1 MSASASLFIRSLD
14 NKKRVHLI
22 SKRRQTTMFL
32 FLIMVVLPSAPVSL
46 NAHHGLPLCLHPQNA
61 TVRLFRRIFCAH
73 KTFWDRPARR
83 GADVY
88 ALTFT
93 APVDG
98 GRMGETLLPS
108 PPIFSFSHFL
118 SPLFLVAPGIV
129 VHEDWF
135 TDRCI
140 SSQWIFK
147 GFYSFLQYEGKHGF
161 NCTLHNVYVPI
172 FKYFSGSKVLLTFIC
187 RIYIYREYSWHL
199 FADIY
204 RRMQC
209 SGGGT
214 GESLLRICLE
224 NICRSSN
231 LGSPTFPYFLSLFWK
246 HIDKQTW
253 ITIYGFMR
261 YSLPI

>member
-1 MSASASLFIRSLD
+1 MSPSASLFIRSLD
-14 NKKRVHLI
+14 IKKRVHLI

-61 TVRLFRRIFCAH
+61 AVRLFRSIFCAH
-73 KTFWDRPARR
+73 KTFFGQTRAERSRRLCSDIYRPSGRWTDGWNPFAFS
-83 GADVY
+83 ANF
-88 ALTFT
+88 LFFT
-93 APVDG
+93 LFVT
-98 GRMGETLLPS
+98 TLS
-108 PPIFSFSHFL
+108 
-118 SPLFLVAPGIV
+118 LVATSIV
-129 VHEDWF
+129 VHEGWF
-135 TDRCI
+135 TLANE
-140 SSQWIFK
+140 FK
-147 GFYSFLQYEGKHGF
+147 GFSSFVQYEGKHEF
-161 NCTLHNVYVPI
+161 NCTLHNVYFPI

-224 NICRSSN
+224 NICRVSN
-231 LGSPTFPYFLSLFWK
+231 LGSQTFTYFLSLFWK

-253 ITIYGFMR
+253 ITIYGSMG

>member
-1 MSASASLFIRSLD
+1 MSPSASLFIRSLD

-61 TVRLFRRIFCAH
+61 TVRLFRRIFCPH
-73 KTFWDRPARR
+73 ETFWDRPARR

-118 SPLFLVAPGIV
+118 STLFLVATGIV

-140 SSQWIFK
+140 SIQWIFK
-147 GFYSFLQYEGKHGF
+147 GFYFFCNTKVNKDLIALCTMLTFRYSNIFQAAKYSLRLYAGF
-161 NCTLHNVYVPI
+161 TFIESTLDIY
-172 FKYFSGSKVLLTFIC
+172 LLTFIAGC
-187 RIYIYREYSWHL
+187 NAVEEGQVKAFCEFVWKI
-199 FADIY
+199 FAD
-204 RRMQC
+204 
-209 SGGGT
+209 
-214 GESLLRICLE
+214 
-224 NICRSSN
+224 
-231 LGSPTFPYFLSLFWK
+231 
-246 HIDKQTW
+246 
-253 ITIYGFMR
+253 
-261 YSLPI
+261 LPI

>member
-1 MSASASLFIRSLD
+1 MCEFSVTVRTYGRRACDNVELGTRRRSGHCHKRSLQAMSASASLFIRSLD

-61 TVRLFRRIFCAH
+61 TVRLFRRIFCPH

-93 APVDG
+93 GPVDG

-118 SPLFLVAPGIV
+118 SPLFLVA
-129 VHEDWF
+129 
-135 TDRCI
+135 RR
-140 SSQWIFK
+140 
-147 GFYSFLQYEGKHGF
+147 L
-161 NCTLHNVYVPI
+161 
-172 FKYFSGSKVLLTFIC
+172 
-187 RIYIYREYSWHL
+187 IY
-199 FADIY
+199 
-204 RRMQC
+204 
-209 SGGGT
+209 
-214 GESLLRICLE
+214 
-224 NICRSSN
+224 
-231 LGSPTFPYFLSLFWK
+231 
-246 HIDKQTW
+246 
-253 ITIYGFMR
+253 
-261 YSLPI
+261 

>member
-1 MSASASLFIRSLD
+1 MPERIGPWLVRR
-14 NKKRVHLI
+14 KKTFFFRWP
-22 SKRRQTTMFL
+22 
-32 FLIMVVLPSAPVSL
+32 LP
-46 NAHHGLPLCLHPQNA
+46 
-61 TVRLFRRIFCAH
+61 LFRRIFCPH
-73 KTFWDRPARR
+73 KTFWDRPAWR

-118 SPLFLVAPGIV
+118 STLFLVATGIV

-172 FKYFSGSKVLLTFIC
+172 FKYFSGSIVLLTFIC

-224 NICRSSN
+224 NICRFSN
-231 LGSPTFPYFLSLFWK
+231 LGSPTFSTFSLFFLK
-246 HIDKQTW
+246 T
-253 ITIYGFMR
+253 
-261 YSLPI
+261 YS

>member
-1 MSASASLFIRSLD
+1 MSQKRSLQAISASASLFIRSLD

-88 ALTFT
+88 VPTFT

-108 PPIFSFSHFL
+108 PPIFSFSQIT
-118 SPLFLVAPGIV
+118 LFVTT
-129 VHEDWF
+129 F
-135 TDRCI
+135 
-140 SSQWIFK
+140 SS
-147 GFYSFLQYEGKHGF
+147 G
-161 NCTLHNVYVPI
+161 N
-172 FKYFSGSKVLLTFIC
+172 
-187 RIYIYREYSWHL
+187 WHCCP
-199 FADIY
+199 
-204 RRMQC
+204 RR
-209 SGGGT
+209 
-214 GESLLRICLE
+214 LI
-224 NICRSSN
+224 
-231 LGSPTFPYFLSLFWK
+231 
-246 HIDKQTW
+246 
-253 ITIYGFMR
+253 
-261 YSLPI
+261 